1 MTTIKEVLNLE
12 RLIDQLKK
20 DIQNKR
26 SLNQTQPI
34 DDEVLGYISIYE
46 HGNKLY
52 SALSEKWLQFF
63 LVNAGYAESLR
74 DLR

>member
-1 MTTIKEVLNLE
+1 ME

-20 DIQNKR
+20 DIQKKR

-52 SALSEKWLQFF
+52 SALAKKWLQFF
-63 LVNAGYAESLR
+63 LVNAGYAERLR